1 MTFEQFKTQILEA
14 TFEFTTSIHDI
25 TEVLELLKHIAIRN
39 GTDVGPVRLLLADYL
54 PDIKEKLAPIS
65 VEEAK
70 NRFDKILDDYQP
82 TGNKKTPCKPVSPDL
97 ITPAM
102 VESEKQL
109 NELKTAVAEKLAA
122 QEKAEEKRDGNDALI
137 VQGILALMEDKE
149 IRWTGRFTKKDME
162 RLEIPAKVRAVIG
175 SYVKGPPIKFL
186 KKSFVMLKRV
196 GKRAVWEFEFSV

>member
-39 GTDVGPVRLLLADYL
+39 GTDVGPVRLLVADYL
-54 PDIKEKLAPIS
+54 PDLKEKVSPIS

-70 NRFDKILDDYQP
+70 NRFDKILDDYLP
-82 TGNKKTPCKPVSPDL
+82 TGNAKTYCKPVSPDL
-97 ITPAM
+97 ITPTM
-102 VESEKQL
+102 VESEKQFS
-109 NELKTAVAEKLAA
+109 ELETAVSEKIVA
-122 QEKAEEKRDGNDALI
+122 QEKAEEKRDSKDALI

-149 IRWTGRFTKKDME
+149 IRWSGRFSKKDME
-162 RLEIPAKVRAVIG
+162 RLELPAKAQSAIR

-186 KKSFVMLKRV
+186 KKSFVTLKRV